1 VSNHDDKQNDPILEG
16 ARTPGGRADIPRINW
31 TQERIDENPYGYELE
46 KQRAL
51 KEWKAQKKAEEE
63 QERVQGLRAEMEAYK
78 NQRLTDWMEHGGD
91 PADFRREWPAMM
103 KDYLDEKRIAQ
114 EFERAEKL
122 REAYAQYPFW
132 E

>member
-1 VSNHDDKQNDPILEG
+1 MTDHGDNQKGDLDLTASRQEDPYLAKLENDKKLAAWEAQQK
-16 ARTPGGRADIPRINW
+16 AR
-31 TQERIDENPYGYELE
+31 
-46 KQRAL
+46 
-51 KEWKAQKKAEEE
+51 KEA
-63 QERVQGLRAEMEAYK
+63 ERVAGLRAEMEAYK
-78 NQRLTDWMEHGGD
+78 SKRLTDWMEHGGD